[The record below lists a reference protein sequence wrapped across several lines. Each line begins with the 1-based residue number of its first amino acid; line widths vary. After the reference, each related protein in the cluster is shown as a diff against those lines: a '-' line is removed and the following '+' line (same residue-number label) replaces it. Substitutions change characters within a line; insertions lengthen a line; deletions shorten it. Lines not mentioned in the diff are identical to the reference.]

1 MRKITKIAAI
11 SAMCLSLVLLSPV
24 IKIKAAQGVD
34 ATGIDVSGLEGATDI
49 VYMGDSLEGV
59 NEIGAEPISGIYFSS
74 DKDSLPLANNG
85 ATPVLDDE
93 RKLVRFN
100 YGDDSGYIMY
110 IYKNSWKP
118 YISDIKIVKAGSKE
132 EAAETLLGEG
142 CSYYIDKNYSD
153 AGGYLMIG
161 YMRTDDESEAI
172 TDIIG
177 FKGSGDG
184 ADDPGAADIM
194 GYDKVSDEKIAGHTL
209 YVSRESAIGNPVCD
223 LDAFGEAS
231 GITVTP
237 KMLAGLRLSRGDAKA
252 KQYIIADDGYKS
264 FVDSDEEYI
273 IDGVKTSDGMDIGI
287 SLASKKDGLNEKN
300 IQKKELL
307 DTYFNVSSGG
317 GEAAAEG
324 EEAVVAESEEAA
336 ATEEEAESVAGT
348 DSEEY
353 AEDIINI
360 GGENTEDT
368 SDEQTTYI
376 AGETEFDTLTD
387 ETYENAPM
395 TSDGT
400 EENADDT
407 EGTEGTILSI
417 LGGTGASVF
426 FVVILGIAVV
436 IPIAA
441 VIVNKK
447 LRKDKMEG

>member
-1 MRKITKIAAI
+1 MRKIIKRAAI
-11 SAMCLSLVLLSPV
+11 SAMCLSLILLSPA

-74 DKDSLPLANNG
+74 DKDSLPIANNG
-85 ATPVLDDE
+85 STPVLDDE
-93 RKLVRFN
+93 RKLVRFT

-118 YISDIKIVKAGSKE
+118 YISDVKIAKAGSKE

-142 CSYYIDKNYSD
+142 CSYYIDANYSD

-209 YVSRESAIGNPVCD
+209 YVSRESAVGNPVCD
-223 LDAFGEAS
+223 LDAFGDAS

-252 KQYIIADDGYKS
+252 KQYIIADAGYRS
-264 FVDSDEEYI
+264 FIESDEEYVI
-273 IDGVKTSDGMDIGI
+273 NGVQTSDGADIGI
-287 SLASKKDGLNEKN
+287 SLAAKKAGLNEKN
-300 IQKKELL
+300 TAKKELL
-307 DTYFNVSSGG
+307 PTFFTAAPAD
-317 GEAAAEG
+317 GEGADAARD
-324 EEAVVAESEEAA
+324 VV
-336 ATEEEAESVAGT
+336 TEEETEATTAPE
-348 DSEEY
+348 
-353 AEDIINI
+353 
-360 GGENTEDT
+360 GGEGEKPAD
-368 SDEQTTYI
+368 I
-376 AGETEFDTLTD
+376 AGMTEFDTQTD
-387 ETYENAPM
+387 ETYEDAPM
-395 TSDGT
+395 TSDIT
-400 EENADDT
+400 DEEVEDT
-407 EGTEGTILSI
+407 EGTEGTVLGV
-417 LGGTGASVF
+417 LGGTGATVF
-426 FVVILGIAVV
+426 FMIILAAAVV
-436 IPIAA
+436 IPIAG
-441 VIVNKK
+441 IFINKK
-447 LRKDKMEG
+447 LKKEKMEG

>member
-1 MRKITKIAAI
+1 MRKIIKRAAI
-11 SAMCLSLVLLSPV
+11 SAMCLSLILLSPA

-74 DKDSLPLANNG
+74 DKDSLPIANNG
-85 ATPVLDDE
+85 STPVLDDE
-93 RKLVRFN
+93 RKLVRFT

-118 YISDIKIVKAGSKE
+118 YISDVKIAKAGSKE

-142 CSYYIDKNYSD
+142 CSYYIDANYSD

-209 YVSRESAIGNPVCD
+209 YVSRESAVGNPICD
-223 LDAFGEAS
+223 LDAFGDAS

-252 KQYIIADDGYKS
+252 KQYIIADTGYRS
-264 FVDSDEEYI
+264 FIESGEEYVI
-273 IDGVKTSDGMDIGI
+273 NGVQTSDGADIGI
-287 SLASKKDGLNEKN
+287 SLAAKKAGLNEKN
-300 IQKKELL
+300 EAKKELL
-307 DTYFNVSSGG
+307 LTFFTAAPADGEEADSAREVVTEEETEATAVPESGEGADSILDIG
-317 GEAAAEG
+317 GEDTEAAEG
-324 EEAVVAESEEAA
+324 EKPA
-336 ATEEEAESVAGT
+336 
-348 DSEEY
+348 
-353 AEDIINI
+353 DIV
-360 GGENTEDT
+360 GM
-368 SDEQTTYI
+368 
-376 AGETEFDTLTD
+376 TEFDTQTD
-387 ETYENAPM
+387 ETYEDAPM
-395 TSDGT
+395 TSDIT
-400 EENADDT
+400 EEEVEDT
-407 EGTEGTILSI
+407 EGTEGTVLSV
-417 LGGTGASVF
+417 LGGTGATVF
-426 FVVILGIAVV
+426 FIIILAAAVV
-436 IPIAA
+436 IPITAL
-441 VIVNKK
+441 ILNRKIRKEKK
-447 LRKDKMEG
+447 EG

>member
-1 MRKITKIAAI
+1 MRKIIKRAAI
-11 SAMCLSLVLLSPV
+11 SAMCLSLILLSPA

-74 DKDSLPLANNG
+74 DKDSLPIANNG
-85 ATPVLDDE
+85 STPVLDDE
-93 RKLVRFN
+93 RKLVRFT

-118 YISDIKIVKAGSKE
+118 YISDVKIAKAGSKE

-142 CSYYIDKNYSD
+142 CIYYIDANYSD

-209 YVSRESAIGNPVCD
+209 YVSRESAVGNPVCD
-223 LDAFGEAS
+223 LDAFGDAS

-252 KQYIIADDGYKS
+252 KQYIIADAGYRS
-264 FVDSDEEYI
+264 FIESDEEYVI
-273 IDGVKTSDGMDIGI
+273 NGVQTSDGADIGI
-287 SLASKKDGLNEKN
+287 SLAAKKAGLNEKN
-300 IQKKELL
+300 EAKKELL
-307 DTYFNVSSGG
+307 SAYFTVSSDDGKDASKTEETEVATDETEATAVPEGEEAADSILDIG
-317 GEAAAEG
+317 GEDTEAAEG
-324 EEAVVAESEEAA
+324 EKPV
-336 ATEEEAESVAGT
+336 
-348 DSEEY
+348 
-353 AEDIINI
+353 DIV
-360 GGENTEDT
+360 GM
-368 SDEQTTYI
+368 
-376 AGETEFDTLTD
+376 TEFDTQTD
-387 ETYENAPM
+387 ETYEDAPM
-395 TSDGT
+395 TSDIT
-400 EENADDT
+400 EEEVEDT
-407 EGTEGTILSI
+407 EGTEGTVLSV
-417 LGGTGASVF
+417 LGGTGATVF
-426 FVVILGIAVV
+426 FMIILAAAIV
-436 IPIAA
+436 IPITAL
-441 VIVNKK
+441 ILNRKIRKEKK
-447 LRKDKMEG
+447 EG

>member
-1 MRKITKIAAI
+1 MRKIIKRAAI
-11 SAMCLSLVLLSPV
+11 SAMCLSLILLSPA

-74 DKDSLPLANNG
+74 DKDSLPIANNG
-85 ATPVLDDE
+85 STPVLDDE
-93 RKLVRFN
+93 RKLVRFT

-118 YISDIKIVKAGSKE
+118 YISDVKIAKAGSKE

-142 CSYYIDKNYSD
+142 CSYYIDANYSD

-209 YVSRESAIGNPVCD
+209 YVSRESAVGNPVCD
-223 LDAFGEAS
+223 LDAFGDAS

-252 KQYIIADDGYKS
+252 KQYIIADAGYRS
-264 FVDSDEEYI
+264 FIESDEEYVI
-273 IDGVKTSDGMDIGI
+273 NGVQTSDGADIGI
-287 SLASKKDGLNEKN
+287 SLAAKKAGLNEKN
-300 IQKKELL
+300 EAKKELL
-307 DTYFNVSSGG
+307 SAYFTVSSGDGEDASKTEETEVTTEETEATAVPEG
-317 GEAAAEG
+317 GEG
-324 EEAVVAESEEAA
+324 EKPA
-336 ATEEEAESVAGT
+336 
-348 DSEEY
+348 
-353 AEDIINI
+353 DIV
-360 GGENTEDT
+360 GM
-368 SDEQTTYI
+368 
-376 AGETEFDTLTD
+376 TEFDTQTD
-387 ETYENAPM
+387 ETYEDAPM
-395 TSDGT
+395 TSNITD
-400 EENADDT
+400 EEVEDT
-407 EGTEGTILSI
+407 EGTEGTVLSV
-417 LGGTGASVF
+417 LGGTGATVF
-426 FVVILGIAVV
+426 FMIILAAAVV
-436 IPIAA
+436 IPITAL
-441 VIVNKK
+441 ILNRKIRKEKK
-447 LRKDKMEG
+447 EG